1 MKWFKTKKDRD
12 IEKLKEFAKSL
23 DDKIMELEQENRALR
38 KEANYLRVQMPIIR
52 VNDNAIKV
60 MQRVFI
66 QENFIPVE
74 ALKDE
79 IAYSL
84 VKSVKEHIRYDIE
97 DWEGKKAL
105 VGTLYVAAKDY

>member
-38 KEANYLRVQMPIIR
+38 KEASDLRVQMPIIR

-66 QENFIPVE
+66 QENYIPVE

-79 IAYSL
+79 IAYAL
-84 VKSVKEHIRYDIE
+84 VKAVKDHIRYDIE
-97 DWEGKKAL
+97 DWEGRKAIT
-105 VGTLYVAAKDY
+105 GTLYVAAKDY